1 MKAYTQEQEQ
11 KILELK
17 KALTT
22 NSDIVKIT
30 GVSLS
35 TVKRILRNSNVRLT
49 PQQRQ
54 QNAYKAKIAKNP
66 NALAEM
72 RSKITKEGRK
82 KDIYINK
89 LK

>member
-30 GVSLS
+30 GGVAV
-35 TVKRILRNSNVRLT
+35 TFPNSDKSV
-49 PQQRQ
+49 
-54 QNAYKAKIAKNP
+54 
-66 NALAEM
+66 
-72 RSKITKEGRK
+72 
-82 KDIYINK
+82 
-89 LK
+89 